1 VSRAYKGR
9 VVGGKYE
16 LVELAGEGG
25 TAAVWRAIKRG
36 AAGFSLSVAV
46 KMIKPQLTTSGEY
59 LKMFVEEAR
68 VGSEL
73 QHANIVQ
80 VHDFGQEKDETY
92 YLVMEWVEGISLRG
106 YEHSHTEVGLRTP
119 WPMIAAIG
127 IEALRGLGAAHE
139 RMKDGQPAPV
149 IHRDVSPEN
158 LLLGV
163 NGVVKLSDFGFAR
176 AKDRLQRIT
185 EPGLVKGKVSYL
197 SPEMA
202 AGKPASVA
210 SDIFAMGVSLWEALA
225 GKKLFPGEPFE
236 AFRKIMHKEIAPL
249 APLRPDVPL
258 KLLEAVGRALEPDP
272 EERFAGASEMA
283 DALAE
288 VLRAVPRISD
298 SSLGRNVIE
307 ARQRL
312 SGYYPTESSLK
323 IDVDIDE
330 LGLFDL
336 DDPSEPD

>member
-1 VSRAYKGR
+1 
-9 VVGGKYE
+9 
-16 LVELAGEGG
+16 
-25 TAAVWRAIKRG
+25 
-36 AAGFSLSVAV
+36 
-46 KMIKPQLTTSGEY
+46 MIKPQLTTTDEY

-80 VHDFGQEKDETY
+80 VHDFGQDADGSY

-106 YEHSHTEVGLRTP
+106 YVHSHTELGLRTP
-119 WPMIAAIG
+119 WTLIAAIG

-139 RMKDGQPAPV
+139 RRKDGQPAPV

-176 AKDRLQRIT
+176 AKDRLHRIT

-202 AGKPASVA
+202 QGKPASVA
-210 SDIFAMGVSLWEALA
+210 SDLFAMGVTLWESLT
-225 GKKLFPGEPFE
+225 GKKLFPGEPYE
-236 AFRKIMHKEIAPL
+236 AFRKILHKEIAPL
-249 APLRPDVPL
+249 QPLRPDVPL
-258 KLLEAVGRALEPDP
+258 KLLEVVGRALEPEP
-272 EERFAGASEMA
+272 ERRYATSGEMAGALA
-283 DALAE
+283 DL
-288 VLRAVPRISD
+288 LRAVPRISD

-307 ARQRL
+307 ARQRMA
-312 SGYYPTESSLK
+312 GNYPTESSLK
-323 IDVDIDE
+323 IDIDIDE

-336 DDPSEPD
+336 EDPSEPD

>member
-1 VSRAYKGR
+1 MSRAYKGR

-46 KMIKPQLTTSGEY
+46 KMIKPALTANAEY
-59 LKMFVEEAR
+59 LQMFVEEAR

-80 VHDFGQEKDETY
+80 VHDFGQDEDETY
-92 YLVMEWVEGISLRG
+92 FLVMEWVEGISLRG
-106 YEHSHTEVGLRTP
+106 YVHSHTEVGLRTP
-119 WPMIAAIG
+119 WPLIAAIG
-127 IEALRGLGAAHE
+127 IEALSGLGAAHE
-139 RMKDGQPAPV
+139 RHKGGQPAPV

-176 AKDRLQRIT
+176 AKDRLHRIT

-197 SPEMA
+197 SPEMT

-210 SDIFAMGVSLWEALA
+210 SDIFAAGVTMWEALT
-225 GKKLFPGEPFE
+225 GRKLFPGEPYE
-236 AFRKIMHKEIAPL
+236 AFRKIMQKEIAPL
-249 APLRPDVPL
+249 QPLRPDLPL
-258 KLLEAVGRALEPDP
+258 KLLEVVGRALEPEP
-272 EERFAGASEMA
+272 ERRYASAGEMA
-283 DALAE
+283 AALAD

-312 SGYYPTESSLK
+312 SGQYPTESSLNLD
-323 IDVDIDE
+323 IDIDE

-336 DDPSEPD
+336 DDSSESE

>member
-1 VSRAYKGR
+1 MKAYKGR
-9 VVGGKYE
+9 VIGGKYE

-46 KMIKPQLTTSGEY
+46 KMIKPQLTSTPEY

-80 VHDFGQEKDETY
+80 VHDFGQDSDETY
-92 YLVMEWVEGISLRG
+92 YLVMEWIEGISLRG

-119 WPMIAAIG
+119 WTLISAIG
-127 IEALRGLGAAHE
+127 IEALRGLRAAHE
-139 RMKDGQPAPV
+139 RVKDGQPAPV

-185 EPGLVKGKVSYL
+185 EPGMVKGKVSYL

-202 AGKPASVA
+202 AGKQASVS
-210 SDIFAMGVSLWEALA
+210 SDIFAMGVTMWEALT
-225 GKKLFPGEPFE
+225 GRKLFPGEPYE
-236 AFRKIMHKEIAPL
+236 AFRKILHKEIAPL
-249 APLRPDVPL
+249 QPLRPDLPL
-258 KLLEAVGRALEPDP
+258 KLLEVVGRALEPDP
-272 EERFAGASEMA
+272 EKRYASAGEMG
-283 DALAE
+283 DALAD

-298 SSLGRNVIE
+298 ASLGRNVIE

-312 SGYYPTESSLK
+312 SGNYPTESSLK
-323 IDVDIDE
+323 IDIDIDE

-336 DDPSEPD
+336 DDPSEPE